1 MSKSCGEDEKGFPF
15 VNLIYYPKKNRE
27 KIKVR
32 IEFVMMIQYL
42 LNNNSSFS
50 EYGFAFA
57 ILNEILL
64 QYNMN
69 GFKIGTL

>member
-42 LNNNSSFS
+42 FNDNRSIIIVDMNS
-50 EYGFAFA
+50 
-57 ILNEILL
+57 
-64 QYNMN
+64 
-69 GFKIGTL
+69 FKIGTL

>member
-42 LNNNSSFS
+42 FRKKSY
-50 EYGFAFA
+50 E
-57 ILNEILL
+57 
-64 QYNMN
+64 
-69 GFKIGTL
+69 KI

>member
-32 IEFVMMIQYL
+32 IEFVMKIQYL
-42 LNNNSSFS
+42 FNNNRITS
-50 EYGFAFA
+50 
-57 ILNEILL
+57 NDML
-64 QYNMN
+64 QNMKRFEN
-69 GFKIGTL
+69 GTL

>member
-42 LNNNSSFS
+42 FNNNR
-50 EYGFAFA
+50 
-57 ILNEILL
+57 IML
-64 QYNMN
+64 YNMN
-69 GFKIGTL
+69 IFEIGILYRLWY

>member
-42 LNNNSSFS
+42 FNNNRI
-50 EYGFAFA
+50 
-57 ILNEILL
+57 ILNDML
-64 QYNMN
+64 YNMN
-69 GFKIGTL
+69 IFEIGTLYRLWY

>member
-15 VNLIYYPKKNRE
+15 VSLIYYPKKNRE

-42 LNNNSSFS
+42 FNNNR
-50 EYGFAFA
+50 
-57 ILNEILL
+57 IML
-64 QYNMN
+64 YNMN
-69 GFKIGTL
+69 IFEIGILYRLWY

>member
-1 MSKSCGEDEKGFPF
+1 MSKSCGEDEKSFPF

-42 LNNNSSFS
+42 FNDNRS
-50 EYGFAFA
+50 
-57 ILNEILL
+57 IIVV
-64 QYNMN
+64 NMN
-69 GFKIGTL
+69 SFKIGTL

>member
-15 VNLIYYPKKNRE
+15 VSLIYYPKKNRE

-42 LNNNSSFS
+42 FNNDRRMKCYYSV
-50 EYGFAFA
+50 
-57 ILNEILL
+57 I
-64 QYNMN
+64 
-69 GFKIGTL
+69 

>member
-15 VNLIYYPKKNRE
+15 VSLIYYPKKNRE

-42 LNNNSSFS
+42 FKNNRII
-50 EYGFAFA
+50 A
-57 ILNEILL
+57 ILNDML
-64 QYNMN
+64 YNMN
-69 GFKIGTL
+69 IFEIGILYRLWY

>member
-32 IEFVMMIQYL
+32 IEFIMMIQYL
-42 LNNNSSFS
+42 FKYNRI
-50 EYGFAFA
+50 
-57 ILNEILL
+57 ILNDMLYDMKIFEIGILYRL
-64 QYNMN
+64 WY
-69 GFKIGTL
+69 

>member
-32 IEFVMMIQYL
+32 IEFIMMIQYL
-42 LNNNSSFS
+42 FKNNRIMIC
-50 EYGFAFA
+50 Y
-57 ILNEILL
+57 II
-64 QYNMN
+64 
-69 GFKIGTL
+69 

>member
-32 IEFVMMIQYL
+32 IEFIMMIQYL
-42 LNNNSSFS
+42 FKNNR
-50 EYGFAFA
+50 
-57 ILNEILL
+57 IML
-64 QYNMN
+64 YNMN
-69 GFKIGTL
+69 IFEIGILYRLWY

>member
-32 IEFVMMIQYL
+32 IEFVMKIQYL
-42 LNNNSSFS
+42 FNNNRIMICYRIWKDLKMVHYNID
-50 EYGFAFA
+50 YG
-57 ILNEILL
+57 
-64 QYNMN
+64 
-69 GFKIGTL
+69 T

>member
-42 LNNNSSFS
+42 FKNNR
-50 EYGFAFA
+50 
-57 ILNEILL
+57 IML
-64 QYNMN
+64 YNMN
-69 GFKIGTL
+69 IFEIGTLYRLWY

>member
-42 LNNNSSFS
+42 FKIVVFLNDM
-50 EYGFAFA
+50 
-57 ILNEILL
+57 L
-64 QYNMN
+64 YNMN
-69 GFKIGTL
+69 RFDIGAL

>member
-15 VNLIYYPKKNRE
+15 VGLIYYPKKNRE

-42 LNNNSSFS
+42 FNDNRRMKCYYS
-50 EYGFAFA
+50 
-57 ILNEILL
+57 
-64 QYNMN
+64 
-69 GFKIGTL
+69 

>member
-27 KIKVR
+27 KIKVG

-42 LNNNSSFS
+42 FKNSRI
-50 EYGFAFA
+50 
-57 ILNEILL
+57 ILNDML
-64 QYNMN
+64 YNMN
-69 GFKIGTL
+69 RFNIGAL

>member
-42 LNNNSSFS
+42 FKNNRIMS
-50 EYGFAFA
+50 
-57 ILNEILL
+57 
-64 QYNMN
+64 YNMN
-69 GFKIGTL
+69 IFKIGISYRLWY

>member
-15 VNLIYYPKKNRE
+15 VRLIYYPKKNRE

-42 LNNNSSFS
+42 FNYNRSSLRLMKCYYS
-50 EYGFAFA
+50 
-57 ILNEILL
+57 II
-64 QYNMN
+64 
-69 GFKIGTL
+69 

>member
-42 LNNNSSFS
+42 LKNIRIMLYDMNIF
-50 EYGFAFA
+50 EIG
-57 ILNEILL
+57 ILYRLW
-64 QYNMN
+64 Y
-69 GFKIGTL
+69 

>member
-15 VNLIYYPKKNRE
+15 VSLIYYPKKNRE

-42 LNNNSSFS
+42 FNDNRSIIIVDMNS
-50 EYGFAFA
+50 
-57 ILNEILL
+57 
-64 QYNMN
+64 
-69 GFKIGTL
+69 FKIGTL

>member
-32 IEFVMMIQYL
+32 IESIMMIQYL
-42 LNNNSSFS
+42 FKNNR
-50 EYGFAFA
+50 
-57 ILNEILL
+57 IML
-64 QYNMN
+64 YNMN
-69 GFKIGTL
+69 IFEIGILYRLWY

>member
-15 VNLIYYPKKNRE
+15 VSLIYYPKKNRE

-42 LNNNSSFS
+42 FNNNRRM
-50 EYGFAFA
+50 
-57 ILNEILL
+57 LL

-69 GFKIGTL
+69 SFKIGTL

>member
-42 LNNNSSFS
+42 FKNNRII
-50 EYGFAFA
+50 A
-57 ILNEILL
+57 ILNDML
-64 QYNMN
+64 YNMN
-69 GFKIGTL
+69 MFEIGILYRLWY

>member
-42 LNNNSSFS
+42 FKNNR
-50 EYGFAFA
+50 
-57 ILNEILL
+57 IML
-64 QYNMN
+64 YNMN
-69 GFKIGTL
+69 IFEIGILYRLWY

>member
-42 LNNNSSFS
+42 FKNNR
-50 EYGFAFA
+50 
-57 ILNEILL
+57 IML
-64 QYNMN
+64 YNMN
-69 GFKIGTL
+69 IFKIGILYRLWY

>member
-15 VNLIYYPKKNRE
+15 VSLIYYPKKNRE

-42 LNNNSSFS
+42 FNNNRS
-50 EYGFAFA
+50 
-57 ILNEILL
+57 ILNEMLL

-69 GFKIGTL
+69 SFKIGTL